1 MSGPI
6 EKAAEMIKEAGKVV
20 VLTGAGISTESGI
33 PDFRSPNG
41 LWSRFDPAVYA
52 TFDTYLR
59 NPGKFWE
66 MSSELNPMLEKAE
79 PNTAHLALVELEKL
93 GKCQAVI
100 TQNIDNLHQ
109 AAGSSDVLELH
120 GSYRTGTCLQCN
132 QQYSY
137 EYFLESIQTAKVP
150 FCDSCGGLIKPD
162 VVLFGQP
169 LPPQV
174 LKRAEEFAITCDL
187 MLVMGSGLEIY
198 PAASL
203 PYDTYRNGGKLIF
216 FNVRSTT
223 ADEMA
228 DLIILGK
235 VGETVPEVV
244 EAYRTIAV

>member
-1 MSGPI
+1 MDYPV

-33 PDFRSPNG
+33 PDFRSPGG
-41 LWSRFDPAVYA
+41 LWSRYDPSIYA
-52 TFDTYLR
+52 TFETYLR
-59 NPGKFWE
+59 DPGKFWE
-66 MSSELNPMLEKAE
+66 MSNELNPMMEKAE
-79 PNTAHLALVELEKL
+79 PNAAHLALVELEKL

-120 GSYRTGTCLQCN
+120 GTYRTGTCLQCN
-132 QQYSY
+132 TQFPY
-137 EYFLESIQTAKVP
+137 EYFFESIKTAKVP

-174 LKRAEEFAITCDL
+174 LKRAEEFAVTCDL

-203 PYDTYRNGGKLIF
+203 PYDTSRNGGKLIF

-223 ADEMA
+223 ADTLA
-228 DLIILGK
+228 NLIVLGK

-244 EAYRTIAV
+244 NAYKKIAI